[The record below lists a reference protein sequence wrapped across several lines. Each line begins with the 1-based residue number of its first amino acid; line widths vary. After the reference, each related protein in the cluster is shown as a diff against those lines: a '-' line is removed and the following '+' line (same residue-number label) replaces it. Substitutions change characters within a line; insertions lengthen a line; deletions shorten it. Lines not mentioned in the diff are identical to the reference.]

1 MPPEPN
7 PPKVFISYS
16 HDSRLH
22 LDRVLELADR
32 LRQEG
37 IDCNLD
43 QYEPAPAEGW
53 PRWMDRQFQDAD
65 FILVV
70 CTETYCRR
78 FEGREEHGKGQGVK
92 WEGAIITDELYS
104 NESVNKRFIP
114 VLFSNDDAQHV
125 PRKLQHYMR
134 HLLAG
139 DEGYEELYRRLTNQP
154 RVIKPSLGKLRSFEP
169 VNKLPSLP
177 SEDRRQE
184 FAPIE
189 EKQAPKPQRQSA
201 PSAPV
206 IVPPP
211 PPRPRVSHQNFTEDL
226 GHGVKLEMIALPGG
240 TFQMGS
246 NEYGNEKPIHPVT
259 LSPFHIGKH
268 QITQAQW
275 QAVMRDNPSH
285 FKGDNLPVERVSWQ
299 IAFEFCLK
307 LSEKTGKEYRLP
319 TEAEWEYACRA
330 GSTTRYCFGD
340 DEASLNDYAYFKE
353 NSGGKT
359 HPVGEKNPNGWGLHD
374 FHGNVWEWC
383 LDYYNAEYYE
393 QRVSDTPQEHVWSS
407 YRVVRGGA
415 WVINAANCRSACRGF
430 FYPEISTNYLGVR
443 VVCVAR
449 TP

>member
-32 LRQEG
+32 LRAEG

-154 RVIKPSLGKLRSFEP
+154 RVIKPPLGKLRSFEP
-169 VNKLPSLP
+169 VNKLRSLP
-177 SEDRRQE
+177 SEDRQQE

-189 EKQAPKPQRQSA
+189 ETPPPKPHRQLVT
-201 PSAPV
+201 PVPV

-226 GHGVKLEMIALPGG
+226 GKGVRLEMIAIPGG

-246 NEYGNEKPIHPVT
+246 DEYDNEKPIHPVT
-259 LSPFHIGKH
+259 LSPFHIGKY

-275 QAVMRDNPSH
+275 QAVMRNNPSH
-285 FKGDNLPVERVSWQ
+285 FKGDNLPVEQVSWQ
-299 IAFEFCLK
+299 AAFEFCLK

-330 GSTTRYCFGD
+330 GSTTRYCSGD
-340 DEASLNDYAYFKE
+340 DEASLEKYAWYDK
-353 NSGGKT
+353 NAGGKT
-359 HPVGEKNPNGWGLHD
+359 HPVGEKLPNDWGLYD
-374 FHGNVWEWC
+374 MHGNVWEWC
-383 LDYYNAEYYE
+383 QDWYNENYYKQSPKEN
-393 QRVSDTPQEHVWSS
+393 PQGSS
-407 YRVVRGGA
+407 SGQYRVLRGGS
-415 WVINAANCRSACRGF
+415 WYDYFNCRSANRVGF
-430 FYPEISTNYLGVR
+430 APDVIDPPFGVR